1 MYIDINA
8 SPLSVV
14 TTWVINR
21 FHLTL
26 YEENGWRMG
35 GKEITFLRLFAIR
48 ASLPEYSDQG
58 SCYNLVHP
66 ECSCW
71 KHFLWIVMPLR
82 GMNSRSAH
90 PFFIRIHCTCI
101 WSLVW
106 LPSLLNFSEEEV
118 LHEYQKFLDF
128 LYEIPTCPEEF
139 ICMPHL
145 FLRCCSQFLVSTI
158 FTPAFFFFLP
168 PDLASPSYVCLRF

>member
-1 MYIDINA
+1 
-8 SPLSVV
+8 
-14 TTWVINR
+14 
-21 FHLTL
+21 
-26 YEENGWRMG
+26 MG

-58 SCYNLVHP
+58 SCYSLVHP
-66 ECSCW
+66 ECSHW

-101 WSLVW
+101 WSPVW

-118 LHEYQKFLDF
+118 LCGYQKFLDF
-128 LYEIPTCPEEF
+128 LYEIPTCSEEF

-145 FLRCCSQFLVSTI
+145 SLRCCSQFLVSTI
-158 FTPAFFFFLP
+158 FTPVSP
-168 PDLASPSYVCLRF
+168 PPPTPDLASPSYVCLRF